1 MTLAPNPSVPP
12 HSPTPRYIICLFDVA
27 GITYAVSKVAGLVGE
42 DGELEGGYWVFLSCG
57 IGSIAAA
64 LMGCSPV
71 IVLGESFAGVF
82 VGGRTGLTSIVMGL
96 CFIVA
101 IPFAPIFKAVPLFAS
116 APVLVLIG
124 LDLLPLIQTLEL
136 RDVRQAF
143 PSFCTILLMPLLFS
157 IDRAIMCGLVV
168 HCLIWA
174 INAGVWAAGNPQK
187 AACRVLFYL
196 SCGCCPCRQDG
207 GNGRKSRGESLNMQY
222 DSPGLDVQQGPI
234 DFLPYDGNASN
245 RTHTPEM
252 PGGSFAASSPAPLS
266 PGSMTPRS
274 RWRFAL
280 KGVQSGYDQLYHRR
294 RSLRDI
300 AGSPGATQGGQR
312 RGGEGRSDS
321 DLAEEV
327 RGRVRSLSDV
337 SDLRASPSGDA
348 LFGSVSGRT
357 SPYADE

>member
-1 MTLAPNPSVPP
+1 M
-12 HSPTPRYIICLFDVA
+12 A

-42 DGELEGGYWVFLSCG
+42 DGQLEGGYWVFLSCG

-174 INAGVWAAGNPQK
+174 IDAGVWTVGNPKK

-196 SCGCCPCRQDG
+196 SCGCCPCRQD

-234 DFLPYDGNASN
+234 DLLPYDGNVSN

-252 PGGSFAASSPAPLS
+252 PGGSSAASSPALLS

-294 RSLRDI
+294 GASQGGSLRDI

-312 RGGEGRSDS
+312 RGGEGRSAS
-321 DLAEEV
+321 DLGGEV